1 MASNPFS
8 LAWDSATLLLQAST
22 NEDSPGPLQ
31 LSAMIL
37 EVTSLSFMFVV
48 LLQESDG
55 GFEEK
60 IDEDSCPVDAY
71 DLLNGEVDGATDL
84 SATEIDKL
92 KRCME
97 LEEEERRRQQDP
109 SIKYLVEEEEEEEKR
124 RESGDSPAVVS

>member
-22 NEDSPGPLQ
+22 NVDSPGPLQ

-37 EVTSLSFMFVV
+37 EITSLSFMFVV

-60 IDEDSCPVDAY
+60 VDEDSCPVDAY
-71 DLLNGEVDGATDL
+71 DLLNGEVDGADL

-92 KRCME
+92 QRCMV

-109 SIKYLVEEEEEEEKR
+109 SAKYLAEEEEEEEKR